1 MQAISTMRWPLLG
14 SRPVV
19 SVSSTIS
26 RNLPSPPFAEES
38 DDRLQ
43 TAQGQTAGRPS
54 LHHEIRA
61 LSLPMI
67 RKLFFQNGV
76 QANLGHPRAPHD
88 TLPLHERRC
97 RNDEHIIAPP
107 LSTGLKQQ
115 GDVEHDER
123 YPPST

>member
-1 MQAISTMRWPLLG
+1 MQAISTIRWPSPG

-43 TAQGQTAGRPS
+43 TAQGHTTARPG

-61 LSLPMI
+61 LSLPTI

-88 TLPLHERRC
+88 TLPLHEGGC
-97 RNDEHIIAPP
+97 RNDEHIIATP

-115 GDVEHDER
+115 RDVEHDER
-123 YPPST
+123 YPPGT